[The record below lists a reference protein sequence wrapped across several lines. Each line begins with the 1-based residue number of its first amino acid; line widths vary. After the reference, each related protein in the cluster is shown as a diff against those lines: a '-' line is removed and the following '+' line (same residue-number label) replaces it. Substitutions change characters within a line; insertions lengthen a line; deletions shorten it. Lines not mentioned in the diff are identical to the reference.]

1 MVKKAQ
7 WLTRGVPL
15 ISYPCTWFIV
25 PNDEASLSGEKNLH
39 LMKCP
44 QKELN
49 PLQNFCSGFFM
60 DLNHLGVEVDFF
72 SLQNR
77 FLKKGRWFYHLR
89 VFPA

>member
-1 MVKKAQ
+1 MLLEITQAPAIDLEGPWEVA
-7 WLTRGVPL
+7 LTE
-15 ISYPCTWFIV
+15 ISYPCTWFNM
-25 PNDEASLSGEKNLH
+25 PNDKASLSGEKNLH

-49 PLQNFCSGFFM
+49 PLQKFCSGFFM

-77 FLKKGRWFYHLR
+77 
-89 VFPA
+89 